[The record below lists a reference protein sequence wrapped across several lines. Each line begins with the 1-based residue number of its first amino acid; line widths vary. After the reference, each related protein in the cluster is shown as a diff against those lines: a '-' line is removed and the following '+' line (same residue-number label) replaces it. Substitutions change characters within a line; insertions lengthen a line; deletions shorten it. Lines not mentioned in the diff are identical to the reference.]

1 MMHTPGPWKIFD
13 GWGSDSKKPIIVDSI
28 PDVGGN
34 CVANCICYLATSNDD
49 CLANARLIAAAPEML
64 EALQAAMCIKDL
76 WLPIGDVS
84 DEHAE
89 ELKALSLMAMKFES
103 VIKKATGT
111 DAAQTSAREG
121 R

>member
-1 MMHTPGPWKIFD
+1 MKHTPGPWRLSNTISAYECKRRKI
-13 GWGSDSKKPIIVDSI
+13 
-28 PDVGGN
+28 
-34 CVANCICYLATSNDD
+34 VASEESAESGTGICEVYGIEDECNV
-49 CLANARLIAAAPEML
+49 ANARLIAAAPEML
-64 EALQAAMCIKDL
+64 EALQSAMRIKDL

-111 DAAQTSAREG
+111 DAAQTSARGE
-121 R
+121 